1 MNGLFASL
9 YLDEDVDVLIAAA
22 LRSRGFSATTTLE
35 AGQTGNSDEEQLAFA
50 AERRMAVLTHN
61 RIHFEELARG
71 YYAAGRKHHGIIIA
85 VRRLPNDVA
94 NRLLVLLNDLSAEEF
109 EDRVVYI

>member
-9 YLDEDVDVLIAAA
+9 YLDEDVDVLIAAV

-35 AGQTGNSDEEQLAFA
+35 AGQVGNSDEEQLAHA
-50 AERRMAVLTHN
+50 AEQRMVMLTHN
-61 RIHFEELARG
+61 RQHFEELARQ
-71 YYAAGRKHHGIIIA
+71 YYAEGRKHGGIVIA
-85 VRRLPNDVA
+85 VRRLPNDIA
-94 NRLLVLLNDLSAEEF
+94 NRLLVILNDLSAEEF

>member
-9 YLDEDVDVLIAAA
+9 YLDEDVDVLIATV
-22 LRSRGFSATTTLE
+22 LRSRGFAATTTLE
-35 AGQTGNSDEEQLAFA
+35 AGQTGTSDEEQLAFA
-50 AERRMAVLTHN
+50 AERMMVLLTHN
-61 RIHFEELARG
+61 RKHFEELG
-71 YYAAGRKHHGIIIA
+71 QQYYIAGRKHYGIVIA
-85 VRRLPNDVA
+85 VRRLPNDIA

>member
-9 YLDEDVDVLIAAA
+9 YLDEDVDALIATV

-35 AGQTGNSDEEQLAFA
+35 AGQTGDSDEEQLAFSV
-50 AERRMAVLTHN
+50 ERRMAVLTHN
-61 RIHFEELARG
+61 RKHFEELARQH
-71 YYAAGRKHHGIIIA
+71 YITGRKHYGVIIA
-85 VRRLPNDVA
+85 VRRLPNDIA
-94 NRLLVLLNDLSAEEF
+94 SRLLTLLNDLSAEEF

>member
-9 YLDEDVDVLIAAA
+9 YLDEDVDVLIAAV

-35 AGQTGNSDEEQLAFA
+35 AGQVGNSDEEQLAFA
-50 AERRMAVLTHN
+50 VEQRMVMLTHN
-61 RIHFEELARG
+61 RQHFEELARQ
-71 YYAAGRKHHGIIIA
+71 YDAAGRKHCGIVIA
-85 VRRLPNDVA
+85 VRRLPNDIA
-94 NRLLVLLNDLSAEEF
+94 SRLLAILNDLSAEEF